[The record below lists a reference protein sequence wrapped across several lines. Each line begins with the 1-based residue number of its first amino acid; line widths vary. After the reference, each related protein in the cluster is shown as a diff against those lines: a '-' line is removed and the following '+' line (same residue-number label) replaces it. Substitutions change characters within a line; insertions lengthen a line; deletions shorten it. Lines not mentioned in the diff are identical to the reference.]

1 MMHVSRGVVAPRG
14 RRATHVAVVVSV
26 ALVSVAFAPALALA
40 DEGDATPVTAPP
52 RMDNRARAQQL
63 FDSALADAEAGNLS
77 SACPKFLASQEADP
91 KTSTLLNLASCYEKN
106 GQTASA
112 WGAFREAEGL
122 ARKVARADWESAA
135 RSHAEA
141 LEAKLVRLTIQVPEP
156 SRVPGL
162 VVMRDGAKIPLGEW
176 GVPIPVDPGDH
187 VVTAMAAGRA
197 PWETRAPIRESG
209 VIAVPVLEPLPPEM
223 MSPVPAAGAD
233 NGGRSASWWTPMR
246 TAGVVVAG
254 VGVVGLVTGGVLGL
268 VAKSNYDKAHALCTD
283 GARGCP
289 ASAVRDS
296 DSAFG
301 TATGATVVFV
311 IGAAATLGGAALVL
325 FGPSPSEPSAGSL
338 GGPTTPSGPSAAL
351 HFGPG
356 AIELDGRW

>member
-1 MMHVSRGVVAPRG
+1 MMHASGGASK
-14 RRATHVAVVVSV
+14 RRAAVIAVFCAS
-26 ALVSVAFAPALALA
+26 LVSLGSTPAHAG
-40 DEGDATPVTAPP
+40 EGDPASTTAP

-63 FDSALADAEAGNLS
+63 FDSALADAEAGNLA

-141 LEAKLVRLTIQVPEP
+141 LEPKLLRLTIQVPEA

-162 VVMRDGAKIPLGEW
+162 VVVRDGAKLGAGEW
-176 GVPIPVDPGDH
+176 GVAIPVDPGEH
-187 VVTAMAAGRA
+187 VVSASAMGRA
-197 PWETRAPIRESG
+197 PWETRSSVREASG
-209 VIAVPVLEPLPPEM
+209 TVAIPVLEVLPPEM
-223 MSPVPAAGAD
+223 MPPPAPV
-233 NGGRSASWWTPMR
+233 GGLDTTARAQSWWTPLR
-246 TAGVVVAG
+246 TAGVVIGGAG
-254 VGVVGLVTGGVLGL
+254 VIGLVTGGVLGL
-268 VAKSNYDKAHALCTD
+268 VAKSNYDKAHVLCTD

-289 ASAVRDS
+289 ASAVSDS
-296 DSAFG
+296 DSAYG
-301 TATGATVVFV
+301 MATGATVVFV
-311 IGAAATLGGAALVL
+311 VGAAAALGGAALVL
-325 FGPSPSEPSAGSL
+325 FSPPADAKTGSAPPAKTRGA
-338 GGPTTPSGPSAAL
+338 SAAL